1 MNDTFM
7 KEKPVLP
14 LILSMSLPMV
24 LSMLVNSLYNIVDS
38 FFVAQISEEAM
49 TALSLVYPVQNF
61 INAAG
66 IGFGVGINAVIA
78 FYLGAGD
85 HEKTD
90 QAATQGLVFAIIH
103 GVVMTVCCIA
113 IMPVFLRIFT
123 SSEAV
128 IELGVRYSIVA
139 FAFTLIVTVS
149 MAFEKLFQAV
159 GNMKTTMISLMC
171 GCITN
176 IVLDPVLI
184 FGYGPFPEM
193 GIEGAALATGI
204 GQALTLAIYLV
215 VYLLRPIRVHIR
227 RQYILPSKKMVIK
240 LYSIGIPAT
249 LNLAL
254 PSLLISALNAILAAY
269 SEVYIL
275 VLGIYYKLQ
284 TFIYLPANGIVQGM
298 RPLIGYNY
306 GAGEHKRVS
315 QIYQIVLC
323 MSGII
328 MVLGTAICL
337 LIPGQLIGLFTHTE
351 ATIQAG
357 ETALRII
364 GAGFIV
370 SAVSV
375 TSSGALEGLGKG
387 TPSLLISLCRYVV
400 VIIPAA
406 FLLSRFLGAVGVW
419 NAFWITEVI
428 TAIISIYVYRKVIA
442 KPAEPVNGQDER
454 RIRAAVDSPARFCKQ
469 AIKGRQQGVLPPRT
483 IIREGE
489 FP

>member
-1 MNDTFM
+1 MD
-7 KEKPVLP
+7 
-14 LILSMSLPMV
+14 
-24 LSMLVNSLYNIVDS
+24 
-38 FFVAQISEEAM
+38 FFS
-49 TALSLVYPVQNF
+49 SS
-61 INAAG
+61 
-66 IGFGVGINAVIA
+66 
-78 FYLGAGD
+78 YLGAGD
-85 HEKTD
+85 NRKAD
-90 QAATQGLVFAIIH
+90 QAATQGLVLAVIH

-113 IMPVFLRIFT
+113 MMPAFLGMFT
-123 SSEAV
+123 SSETV
-128 IELGVRYSIVA
+128 IELGIRYSVVA
-139 FAFTLIVTVS
+139 FAFTLIIIVGVT
-149 MAFEKLFQAV
+149 FEKIFQAV

-184 FGYGPFPEM
+184 FGYGPFRAM

-215 VYLLRPIRVHIR
+215 VYFVRPIRVHIR
-227 RQYILPSKKMVIK
+227 RQHILPGKGMVWK

-306 GAGEHKRVS
+306 GAGENKRVS
-315 QIYQIVLC
+315 QIYKIVLC

-328 MVLGTAICL
+328 MVLGTVICL
-337 LIPGQLIGLFTHTE
+337 LIPGQLMGLFTHTE

-400 VIIPAA
+400 VIIPVA
-406 FLLSRFLGAVGVW
+406 FLLSRLFGAVGVW
-419 NAFWITEVI
+419 NAFWITEAI
-428 TAIISIYVYRKVIA
+428 TAIISLFIYRKAIA
-442 KPAEPVNGQDER
+442 KPTM
-454 RIRAAVDSPARFCKQ
+454 AVRKP
-469 AIKGRQQGVLPPRT
+469 
-483 IIREGE
+483 
-489 FP
+489 

>member
-14 LILSMSLPMV
+14 LILSMTLPMV
-24 LSMLVNSLYNIVDS
+24 LSMLVNSLYNIIDS

-61 INAAG
+61 INAVG
-66 IGFGVGINAVIA
+66 IGFGVGINSVIA

-85 HEKTD
+85 NKKAD
-90 QAATQGLVFAIIH
+90 QAATQGLVLAMIH
-103 GVVMTVCCIA
+103 GVVMTVCCITM
-113 IMPVFLRIFT
+113 MPAFLGMFT
-123 SSEAV
+123 SSKTV
-128 IELGVRYSIVA
+128 IELGVRYSVIA
-139 FAFTLIVTVS
+139 FAFKLIIIVGIT
-149 MAFEKLFQAV
+149 FEKLFQAV

-184 FGYGPFPEM
+184 FGYGPFPKM

-215 VYLLRPIRVHIR
+215 VYFVRPIPVHIR
-227 RQYILPSKKMVIK
+227 RQYFLLNKKMVIK

-254 PSLLISALNAILAAY
+254 PSLLISVLNAILAAY

-306 GAGEHKRVS
+306 GAGENKRVS
-315 QIYQIVLC
+315 QIYKIVLC

-328 MVLGTAICL
+328 MVLGTVICL

-351 ATIQAG
+351 ATIQTG

-364 GAGFIV
+364 SAGFLV

-387 TPSLLISLCRYVV
+387 TPSLLISLFRYVV
-400 VIIPAA
+400 VIIPIA
-406 FLLSRFLGAVGVW
+406 FLLSRLFGAVGVW
-419 NAFWITEVI
+419 NAFWITEAI
-428 TAIISIYVYRKVIA
+428 TAIISICIYYKSIA
-442 KPAEPVNGQDER
+442 Q
-454 RIRAAVDSPARFCKQ
+454 
-469 AIKGRQQGVLPPRT
+469 
-483 IIREGE
+483 
-489 FP
+489 

>member
-1 MNDTFM
+1 MMNDTFM

-14 LILSMSLPMV
+14 LILSMALPMV
-24 LSMLVNSLYNIVDS
+24 LSMLVNSLYNIIDS

-61 INAAG
+61 INAVG

-78 FYLGAGD
+78 FYLGAED
-85 HEKTD
+85 DKKAD
-90 QAATQGLVFAIIH
+90 QAATQGLVLAVIH
-103 GVVMTVCCIA
+103 GVVLTVCCI
-113 IMPVFLRIFT
+113 IMMPAFLGMFT
-123 SSEAV
+123 SSKTV
-128 IELGVRYSIVA
+128 IELGIHYSVIA
-139 FAFTLIVTVS
+139 FAFTLIIIVGIT
-149 MAFEKLFQAV
+149 FEKLFQAV

-204 GQALTLAIYLV
+204 GQALTLVIYLV
-215 VYLLRPIRVHIR
+215 VYFVRSIRVHIR
-227 RQYILPSKKMVIK
+227 RQYILLSKEMVIK

-254 PSLLISALNAILAAY
+254 ASLLISALNAILAAY

-306 GAGEHKRVS
+306 GAGENKRVS
-315 QIYQIVLC
+315 QIYKIVLC

-328 MVLGTAICL
+328 MVLGTVTCL

-351 ATIQAG
+351 ATIHTG

-364 GAGFIV
+364 SAGFIV

-400 VIIPAA
+400 VIIPTA
-406 FLLSRFLGAVGVW
+406 FLLSRLFGVVGVW

-428 TAIISIYVYRKVIA
+428 SAIISIYVYYKAIA
-442 KPAEPVNGQDER
+442 Q
-454 RIRAAVDSPARFCKQ
+454 S
-469 AIKGRQQGVLPPRT
+469 
-483 IIREGE
+483 
-489 FP
+489 

>member
-1 MNDTFM
+1 MNETFM

-14 LILSMSLPMV
+14 LMLSMALPMV
-24 LSMLVNSLYNIVDS
+24 LSMMVNSLYNIIDS
-38 FFVAQISEEAM
+38 FFVSQISEEAM
-49 TALSLVYPVQNF
+49 TALSLVYPVQNV
-61 INAAG
+61 INAVG
-66 IGFGVGINAVIA
+66 IGFGIGINAVIA

-85 HEKTD
+85 NREAD
-90 QAATQGLVFAIIH
+90 RAATQGLVLAVIH

-113 IMPVFLRIFT
+113 MMPAFLGMFT
-123 SSEAV
+123 SSETV
-128 IELGVRYSIVA
+128 IELGGRYCVVA
-139 FAFTLIVTVS
+139 FAFTLVIIVGVT
-149 MAFEKLFQAV
+149 FEKIFQAV

-176 IVLDPVLI
+176 IVFDPILI
-184 FGYGPFPEM
+184 FGYGPFPAM

-215 VYLLRPIRVHIR
+215 VYFVRPIRVHIR
-227 RQYILPSKKMVIK
+227 RQHILPGKGMVWK

-284 TFIYLPANGIVQGM
+284 TFIYLPANGVVQGM

-306 GAGEHKRVS
+306 GAGENKRVS
-315 QIYQIVLC
+315 QIYKIVLC

-328 MVLGTAICL
+328 MVLGTVICL
-337 LIPGQLIGLFTHTE
+337 LIPSQLMGLFTHTE

-400 VIIPAA
+400 LIIPVAL
-406 FLLSRFLGAVGVW
+406 LLSRLFGAVGVW
-419 NAFWITEVI
+419 NAFWITEAI
-428 TAIISIYVYRKVIA
+428 TAILSLFIYLKAIA
-442 KPAEPVNGQDER
+442 
-454 RIRAAVDSPARFCKQ
+454 
-469 AIKGRQQGVLPPRT
+469 
-483 IIREGE
+483 
-489 FP
+489 

>member
-1 MNDTFM
+1 MFQGGEMMNDTFM

-14 LILSMSLPMV
+14 LILSMTLPMV
-24 LSMLVNSLYNIVDS
+24 LSMLVNSLYNIIDS

-61 INAAG
+61 INAVG

-78 FYLGAGD
+78 LYLGAGD
-85 HEKTD
+85 NKKAD
-90 QAATQGLVFAIIH
+90 QAATQGLVLAMIH
-103 GVVMTVCCIA
+103 GVVMTVCGITM
-113 IMPVFLRIFT
+113 MPAFLGMFT
-123 SSEAV
+123 SSKTA
-128 IELGVRYSIVA
+128 IELGVRYSVIA
-139 FAFTLIVTVS
+139 FSFTLIIVVGVT
-149 MAFEKLFQAV
+149 FEKLFQAV

-171 GCITN
+171 GCIIN
-176 IVLDPVLI
+176 IILDPVLI

-193 GIEGAALATGI
+193 GIKGAALATGI

-215 VYLLRPIRVHIR
+215 VYFVRPIRVHIR
-227 RQYILPSKKMVIK
+227 RQYILLSKKMVIK

-306 GAGEHKRVS
+306 GAGENKRVS
-315 QIYQIVLC
+315 QIYKIVLC

-328 MVLGTAICL
+328 MVLGTVICL

-351 ATIQAG
+351 ATIQTG

-400 VIIPAA
+400 VILPAA
-406 FLLSRFLGAVGVW
+406 FWLSRLFGAVGVW
-419 NAFWITEVI
+419 HAFWITE
-428 TAIISIYVYRKVIA
+428 AIAALISLIIYRKAIA
-442 KPAEPVNGQDER
+442 KPVTT
-454 RIRAAVDSPARFCKQ
+454 ARN
-469 AIKGRQQGVLPPRT
+469 
-483 IIREGE
+483 E
-489 FP
+489 

>member
-1 MNDTFM
+1 MMNDTFM

-61 INAAG
+61 INAVG

-78 FYLGAGD
+78 IHLGAGD
-85 HEKTD
+85 HEKAD
-90 QAATQGLVFAIIH
+90 QAATQGLVLAVIH
-103 GVVMTVCCIA
+103 GVVMTVCCIT
-113 IMPVFLRIFT
+113 IMPVFLRMFT

-128 IELGVRYSIVA
+128 IELGVRYSVVA

-204 GQALTLAIYLV
+204 GQALTLTIYLV
-215 VYLLRPIRVHIR
+215 VYLARPIRVHIR

-284 TFIYLPANGIVQGM
+284 TFVYLPANGIVQGM

-306 GAGEHKRVS
+306 GAGEHQRVS
-315 QIYQIVLC
+315 QIFKIVLC

-328 MVLGTAICL
+328 MVFGTVICL
-337 LIPGQLIGLFTHTE
+337 LIPGQFTHTE
-351 ATIQAG
+351 ATIQSG

-387 TPSLLISLCRYVV
+387 APSLLISLCRYVV

-406 FLLSRFLGAVGVW
+406 FLLSRFFGAVGVW
-419 NAFWITEVI
+419 NAFWITEAI
-428 TAIISIYVYRKVIA
+428 TAIISICVYYKAIA
-442 KPAEPVNGQDER
+442 QSQL
-454 RIRAAVDSPARFCKQ
+454 SPSTVK
-469 AIKGRQQGVLPPRT
+469 
-483 IIREGE
+483 
-489 FP
+489 

>member
-1 MNDTFM
+1 MLC
-7 KEKPVLP
+7 KQKP
-14 LILSMSLPMV
+14 
-24 LSMLVNSLYNIVDS
+24 Y
-38 FFVAQISEEAM
+38 F
-49 TALSLVYPVQNF
+49 
-61 INAAG
+61 
-66 IGFGVGINAVIA
+66 A
-78 FYLGAGD
+78 FYLGAED
-85 HEKTD
+85 NRKAD
-90 QAATQGLVFAIIH
+90 QAATQGLVLAVIH

-113 IMPVFLRIFT
+113 MMPAFLGMFT
-123 SSEAV
+123 SSETV
-128 IELGVRYSIVA
+128 IELGVRYSVVA
-139 FAFTLIVTVS
+139 FAFTLIIIVGVT
-149 MAFEKLFQAV
+149 FEKIFQAV

-184 FGYGPFPEM
+184 FGYGLFPAM
-193 GIEGAALATGI
+193 GIEGDALATGI
-204 GQALTLAIYLV
+204 GQTLTLAIYLV
-215 VYLLRPIRVHIR
+215 VYFVRPIRVHIR
-227 RQYILPSKKMVIK
+227 RQYILPGKGMVLK

-254 PSLLISALNAILAAY
+254 PSLLISALNAILVAF

-284 TFIYLPANGIVQGM
+284 TFIYLPVNGIVQGM

-306 GAGEHKRVS
+306 GAGEHQRVS
-315 QIYQIVLC
+315 QIFKIVLC

-328 MVLGTAICL
+328 MVFGTVICL
-337 LIPGQLIGLFTHTE
+337 LIPGQLMGLFTHTK

-406 FLLSRFLGAVGVW
+406 FLLSRFFGAVGVW
-419 NAFWITEVI
+419 NAFWITEAI
-428 TAIISIYVYRKVIA
+428 TAIISLVIYRK
-442 KPAEPVNGQDER
+442 
-454 RIRAAVDSPARFCKQ
+454 
-469 AIKGRQQGVLPPRT
+469 AITGP
-483 IIREGE
+483 
-489 FP
+489 